1 MLTQSQDMLRALND
15 FFPRTNPRNPSPAT
29 AIMTVQ
35 PELKPFSN
43 LKRDLVRLLGVLT
56 FNDTRVGDQVREY
69 EGVQL
74 VLSLTEID
82 EANPCECERMIIADY
97 SADQCAV
104 LREHA
109 LFCIRNLMLNNPAN
123 QAIIKEMDPVGVLS
137 ETGELL
143 PVPDKMKKKSI
154 ETTITEEK

>member
-1 MLTQSQDMLRALND
+1 
-15 FFPRTNPRNPSPAT
+15 
-29 AIMTVQ
+29 MTIQ

>member
-1 MLTQSQDMLRALND
+1 MGEMLTQSQDMLRALNN
-15 FFPRTNPRNPSPAT
+15 FFPRTNPRNPSPPTAT
-29 AIMTVQ
+29 TTIQ

-82 EANPCECERMIIADY
+82 EGNPCEC
-97 SADQCAV
+97 
-104 LREHA
+104 
-109 LFCIRNLMLNNPAN
+109 
-123 QAIIKEMDPVGVLS
+123 G
-137 ETGELL
+137 
-143 PVPDKMKKKSI
+143 KKCSL
-154 ETTITEEK
+154 

>member
-29 AIMTVQ
+29 ATMTIQ

-56 FNDTRVGDQVREY
+56 FNDTRVGDEVREY